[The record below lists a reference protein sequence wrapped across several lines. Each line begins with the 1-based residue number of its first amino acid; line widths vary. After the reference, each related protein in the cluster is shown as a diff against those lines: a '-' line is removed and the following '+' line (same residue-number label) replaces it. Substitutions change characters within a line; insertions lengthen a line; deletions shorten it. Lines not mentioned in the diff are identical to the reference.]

1 MSPSAAIWVYAYT
14 EAEKEVFLSFTLLT
28 ALWFA
33 HREEGEKKDSL
44 RVTS

>member
-1 MSPSAAIWVYAYT
+1 MSPSAAVWVYVYT
-14 EAEKEVFLSFTLLT
+14 EAEEEVFLSFTSLT

-33 HREEGEKKDSL
+33 HREEGEEKDSL